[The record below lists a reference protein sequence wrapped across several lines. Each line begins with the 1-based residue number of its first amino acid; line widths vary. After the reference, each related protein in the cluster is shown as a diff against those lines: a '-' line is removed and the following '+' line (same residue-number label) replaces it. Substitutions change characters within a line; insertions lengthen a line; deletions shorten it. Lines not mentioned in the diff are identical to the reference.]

1 MNSVP
6 RTLVAVVGATAT
18 GKSDLGEALA
28 TTLGGEV
35 VCADARQV
43 FRELEIGTGK
53 PSRAERAALPHHLF
67 DALALE
73 ERPSAGWF
81 ARVAGEA
88 CEAVFSRGRVP
99 VLVGGSGLYVR
110 ALLEGLH
117 AAPPHDAGV
126 RARLRA
132 ELEAE
137 GPEALHARLA
147 AADPETARRLAPRD
161 RQRVTRALEVFESS
175 GRPLSAW
182 HAAPAGPALAADA
195 RLVEVTCPAAEL
207 AARIERRTVAMF
219 GAGLLEEVRALL
231 EQGRGEALA
240 RLRAIGYDEAI
251 AALRG
256 ECTLEEAIA
265 GTNRRTRQLAK
276 RQRTWFR
283 HQAEAVA
290 VPARERWD
298 AEAVADALAALRL
311 TPRRDLP

>member
-1 MNSVP
+1 MSGAP

-28 TTLGGEV
+28 AALDGEV

-43 FRELEIGTGK
+43 FRELELGTGK
-53 PSRAERAALPHHLF
+53 PAPAERAALPHHLF
-67 DALALE
+67 DALSLD

-81 ARVAGEA
+81 AAAAGAA
-88 CEAVFSRGRVP
+88 CEAIFARGRVP

-117 AAPPHDAGV
+117 AAPPHDAAV

-132 ELEAE
+132 ELDAA

-147 AADPETARRLAPRD
+147 AVDPETAARLAPRD
-161 RQRVTRALEVFESS
+161 GQRVTRALEVFESS

-182 HAAPAGPALAADA
+182 HAAPARGALAADA
-195 RLVEVTCPAAEL
+195 RLVEVACAPSAL
-207 AARIERRTVAMF
+207 AARIERRTAAMF
-219 GAGLLEEVRALL
+219 ACGLLDEVRALL
-231 EQGRGEALA
+231 AAGRGEALG
-240 RLRAIGYDEAI
+240 RLRAIGYDEAL
-251 AALRG
+251 AAVRG
-256 ECTLEEAIA
+256 ECTVERAIA
-265 GTNRRTRQLAK
+265 DTDRRTRQLAK

-290 VPARERWD
+290 VAARERWEGEGV
-298 AEAVADALAALRL
+298 AEALAALRL